1 MAIRSISKSDTLET
15 FRQEFNALAKD
26 DFGDIA
32 NLSGAISANN
42 LVDAMNETIS
52 IATSTAGWT
61 IADDTSTTQ
70 IVGGGD
76 TLTVLGTANQIQ
88 TVVSPQDTI
97 TFSFPKNVTIP
108 NSLTALGTTHTFGT
122 VEISGNSIRSVD
134 TNMLSVLDTL
144 RVSQLDTGSGL
155 LAIDEASSIP
165 RITSSAACKALTFDA
180 VPLFNESIEFD
191 GTTAGTFKTTVTA
204 TDPTANNTITIPDV
218 TGTLITAFTVLKP
231 LIVSVIGT
239 LKTLKAIIIGIT
251 ATTGGPLL
259 ALIAGVTTGIVG
271 LTRAIIDTNKERD
284 ELNKLIKNGTAASLE
299 DIINPFASASPPYAA
314 STHPL

>member
-15 FRQEFNALAKD
+15 FRQEFNALARD

-32 NLSGAISANN
+32 NLTGSISANN

-52 IATSTAGWT
+52 VATSTAGWT

-70 IVGGGD
+70 IIGGGD

-97 TFSFPKNVTIP
+97 QFSFPNNVTIP
-108 NSLTALGTTHTFGT
+108 NSLTALGTTHTFGS
-122 VEISGNSIRSVD
+122 VEISGNNIRSVD

-165 RITSSAACKALTFDA
+165 RFTSSATGKALTFDA
-180 VPLFNESIEFD
+180 VPLFNSSVEFD
-191 GTTAGTFKTTVTA
+191 GATAGILSDNLIETFSESLGA
-204 TDPTANNTITIPDV
+204 GA
-218 TGTLITAFTVLKP
+218 P
-231 LIVSVIGT
+231 L
-239 LKTLKAIIIGIT
+239 
-251 ATTGGPLL
+251 
-259 ALIAGVTTGIVG
+259 
-271 LTRAIIDTNKERD
+271 
-284 ELNKLIKNGTAASLE
+284 
-299 DIINPFASASPPYAA
+299 
-314 STHPL
+314 